1 MGNIDR
7 GHEKAWGEYVD
18 ENSRIAHAVSVEDL
32 ESLRSLIRNT
42 SDQGMTLWLAGNGG
56 SSSAAAHAVADFV
69 KTAPSMGKRGSRAF
83 ALHES
88 SALLTALSND
98 VSFEAA
104 FAETLQ
110 YLAKPGDLLLSISVS
125 GLSPNLI
132 MAHTSA
138 AEIGLST
145 ATIAGLRG
153 RELADTCDAAVLIP
167 SDDYQIVEN
176 LHVSILHWLAVTL

>member
-1 MGNIDR
+1 MGNLDR
-7 GHEKAWGEYVD
+7 EDENTWGQYVD
-18 ENSRIAHAVSVEDL
+18 ENSRIARALNVEDL
-32 ESLRSLIRNT
+32 ESLRSLIRST
-42 SDQGMTLWLAGNGG
+42 SDQGMTVWLAGNGG

-104 FAETLQ
+104 FAETLK

-132 MAHTSA
+132 RAHTA
-138 AEIGLST
+138 ATEIGLTT
-145 ATIAGLRG
+145 ATISGLRG
-153 RELADTCDAAVLIP
+153 SDLADSCDAAVLIP

-176 LHVSILHWLAVTL
+176 LHVSILHWLAITL